1 MQTNPSI
8 KTEDK
13 ARNRSGLT
21 RIPRWVR
28 WIILAVLVVAIG
40 GGAYF
45 LITAQ
50 QAKAA
55 AAAATPPLQTATAR
69 TGNLILR
76 ASGTGTLIASNEV
89 NLGFKTSGT
98 LTTLNVKLGDKV
110 TAGELVATLDDTNQL
125 LQLSQAQ
132 QSLNQLT
139 SPSAIATAQ
148 LAVTTAQANVI
159 NAQAAL
165 GGAQNW
171 QNPALAQDEYAAV
184 VLAKANLD
192 KAQAAYDK
200 LHTGGYISNTNEAAA
215 YQTLYNA
222 QQAYNTAYYWF
233 SVYSQAP
240 SQRQVN
246 ADQANLALAQAQLVE
261 AQNLVAA
268 LTGGT
273 VPANATGT
281 GLDALNAAKLAV
293 QTAQQNLD
301 DTKLYAPISGTVIAL
316 NNVVGDSVG
325 ASGSSAVM
333 TIADLSQAELTIYM
347 DSLDFSN
354 IKVGYT
360 ANVVFDALPNQ
371 TFTGKVTQISPQ
383 LVTIQGNSVV
393 QGLVLLDQ
401 KQASA
406 NPLTLPLGVTASVD
420 VIAAQANNV
429 VLVPVQALHE
439 LSPNNYAVFVMTNGK
454 PILRLV
460 TVGLQDSSFAE
471 IKSGL
476 KAGDVVSTGIQAVN
490 GGNSTSTTGSQ
501 AGG

>member
-1 MQTNPSI
+1 MQSAASV
-8 KTEDK
+8 KSEMQV
-13 ARNRSGLT
+13 RNRSWFA
-21 RIPRWVR
+21 RIPRRVL
-28 WIILAVLVVAIG
+28 WIVLAVLVVAIG
-40 GGAYF
+40 AGAYF
-45 LITAQ
+45 IITTQ

-55 AAAATPPLQTATAR
+55 AAAAQPPLQTATAR

-98 LTTLNVKLGDKV
+98 LTALNVKLGDQVK
-110 TAGELVATLDDTNQL
+110 AGDLVATLDDTNQL

-139 SPSAIATAQ
+139 SASAVATAE
-148 LAVTTAQANVI
+148 LAVTTAQGNVI

-171 QNPALAQDEYAAV
+171 NNPALAQDEYAAV

-200 LHTGGYISNTNEAAA
+200 LHSGGYISNTNEAAA
-215 YQTLYNA
+215 YQALYNA
-222 QQAYNTAYYWF
+222 QQAYNTANYWF

-240 SQRQVN
+240 SQRVVN
-246 ADQANLALAQAQLVE
+246 ADQANLDLAKAQLLE

-273 VPANATGT
+273 VPDNATGT

-293 QTAQQNLD
+293 KTAQQNLD
-301 DTKLYAPISGTVIAL
+301 NTKLYAPISGTVIAL

-325 ASGSSAVM
+325 SSGSAAVM
-333 TIADLSQAELTIYM
+333 TIADLSQAELNIYM
-347 DSLDFSN
+347 DALDFSN
-354 IKVGYT
+354 IKIGYT

-406 NPLTLPLGVTASVD
+406 SPLTLPLGVSASVD
-420 VIAAQANNV
+420 IIAAQVNNV
-429 VLVPVQALHE
+429 VLVPVPALHE
-439 LSPNNYAVFVMTNGK
+439 LSPGNYAVFIMVNGK
-454 PILRLV
+454 PTLRIV

-476 KAGDVVSTGIQAVN
+476 KAGDVVSTGIQA
-490 GGNSTSTTGSQ
+490 TTGGSQ
-501 AGG
+501 VTTQ